1 MVIAQLE
8 FLVDTLSSKM
18 FFFYYHFY
26 CSSIIVIVM
35 IMIIQCWEM
44 EKLKLVLGES
54 FLSTLHRGE
63 VGQNANIMNFS
74 NPCDQGSSFQPQQ
87 QHNSHF
93 TYM

>member
-35 IMIIQCWEM
+35 IIQCWEM

-54 FLSTLHRGE
+54 FCQHCTE
-63 VGQNANIMNFS
+63 VRWDKMPI
-74 NPCDQGSSFQPQQ
+74 
-87 QHNSHF
+87 
-93 TYM
+93 

>member
-26 CSSIIVIVM
+26 CSSIIVIV
-35 IMIIQCWEM
+35 MIIQCWEM

-63 VGQNANIMNFS
+63 VGQNANIMNF
-74 NPCDQGSSFQPQQ
+74 FQPL
-87 QHNSHF
+87 
-93 TYM
+93 

>member
-44 EKLKLVLGES
+44 VKIKTCV
-54 FLSTLHRGE
+54 R
-63 VGQNANIMNFS
+63 
-74 NPCDQGSSFQPQQ
+74 
-87 QHNSHF
+87 
-93 TYM
+93 